1 MEPRK
6 IRLPDGKI
14 GLFRAD
20 ATREEIRAL
29 IERDYPTAFTDLSQE
44 NQQQQQEEQKS
55 SMFGEQTQQEE
66 ASGFFSNLYETG
78 LKGTLKR
85 MGTYPSLYSAQ
96 YNAAEV
102 RNDRE
107 IQDVFA
113 KIDAGQPI
121 DEETKLKYSGQIN
134 YYTQASAEDRKK
146 QKQRIEN
153 RIQENLKDFQES
165 VKDARA
171 QDAEARAA
179 KEEELAPRVVNPT
192 DIRSLADFR
201 DYLGY
206 ILGSAGAQYLPVVG
220 ASVVGGL
227 TFGPPGAVAGAVSA
241 STAQALPEQYSQ
253 RLEYAIELTK
263 NIPDE
268 NERADAVI
276 EYLAKTGSTSA
287 LVALGQGALDAFGPT
302 RVISGLF
309 KKKLAGEAGEQILKE
324 SEVVEKT
331 ALEAMK
337 GVAKETKKVML
348 EEALTGAGQ
357 EVIDIAGQFAVGEQT
372 GDVFTGDNIKAVVDS
387 AISESLGS
395 LTAQGINVG
404 VAGVK
409 QRVANSANAKIKET
423 IKMAEEANT
432 ISEEEAASIGARL
445 DQLINEAKDDA
456 VAAGK
461 PIDDIEATK
470 IAGERL
476 NQERREERARAT
488 ESKVDT
494 PTPVIE
500 GQTSTEDVTTTE
512 EGPSVTELSTEEQD
526 AAYQSIVDHVLAT
539 GDTSPSSIQ
548 KALQIGNSA
557 DVVAALDQMESFG
570 LVTGLDKQGKR
581 TVLAPKPTETV
592 ETVTEAETVTEEP
605 KTPTAGKPIKLKKEK
620 ERAWQGN
627 GMGTDAAEWTVADEP
642 SISVIKP
649 SQSDYWKAFQDKKII
664 AEAPTKKELLEKL
677 QVRRDKLVVKT
688 PTVETT
694 QVETTQ
700 VEAAPNLTASQDQI
714 DQVDPEKNPTETIAK
729 KRRKKGKKP
738 QVDPYE
744 GLNAIE
750 RQERIL
756 RDRKFNR
763 QLAETANNF
772 RDPAAAG
779 ETYTSNVASQIV
791 ERAREIKSEQDSPDF
806 QGEPLAFDEI
816 INKAEQEIV
825 AEQKARKKRRTLDRY
840 TDADIY
846 ETEYTQDTTGE
857 QTAEERSAL
866 EALDNE
872 DIDAFVNTVLNGDFT
887 AVYNRTNEEIP
898 ASASSFDAA
907 AERIAQAR
915 QNLKP
920 RGKQPKQVTTPT
932 GPQLQQP
939 TVNPAFEEL
948 DRNNAEIGR
957 DFFPADNVIERIKK
971 TGTPFERLLANRLK
985 PFLERVEVRLADPEK
1000 MNDSAG
1006 VYIENEDG
1014 TRNINLA
1021 RTGPKAGTNNVT
1033 FLHEAIHAATARII
1047 DNHAQDPTK
1056 TPLKQQKAL
1065 NQLEDLRGQVENYID
1080 QRQQNGVAT
1089 DEELAL
1095 KDLGAFADTKD
1106 FVSYGLSQPEMQN
1119 ILQKIPAQNTKR
1131 GKLSQFIKAV
1141 QKLFGFEGDI
1151 STAFEDLVLVTDRIL
1166 DPKVFGTSPP
1176 ANIVA
1181 YANKESKTAARA
1193 KKKVMASQTFNSFAE
1208 AVKDLFRTR
1217 DVASSVKFLDA
1228 FKDSISVGSLKAI
1241 LYTLPSDKIIDLAN
1255 KFYGLNAPKRIRE
1268 MVRAV
1273 TAERMK
1279 RTKTLAEEA
1288 DLWSK
1293 FVRKFGGIANR
1304 NLSDSM
1310 HLSTLYDIDGTKH
1323 NTFEEAVKNDSVIKD
1338 AQARAQDP
1346 ALSVR
1351 QQAAAKGE
1359 AKKRTEA
1366 LQIFYKGFVNKDT
1379 KGNIT
1384 YQYSGWEQLNK
1395 DTNGQAKIIYE
1406 MAKNRYQKNFQE
1418 YYDALIKRV
1427 KDNNSISETAKSN
1440 ILATIQVE
1448 VLDEIAKRGNIYF
1461 PLMRFGNHYVGFGKG
1476 ADRAFYMFE
1485 SATARNLKARQL
1497 AEEYK
1502 ENTNDPRPLSEI
1514 QQEITDIGDS
1524 VQLRNELAGLD
1535 PKNVDASSKLMKKIF
1550 SEIDSNLVVDP
1561 ATGQKV
1567 LSGTSVNNLKNEIYQ
1582 LYIQTLPEQSM
1593 RRRFVKRKG
1602 TAGFSGD
1609 AFRAFLVS
1617 NHQATNQL
1625 SKMKYSNR
1633 VNASIASAYA
1643 ELEGRGGTNLLKARA
1658 YVDRMVSRALAETS
1672 GDPIG
1677 ERYEGLER
1685 AIRYGNQAAFFY
1697 YLTSAKSAMVQLTQ
1711 LPLVGLPVLA
1721 ARYGTIEA
1729 VATATKYLNLSN
1741 KLATRKVRADGQ
1753 LTMAFEKP
1761 DLKRTKHVLEDI
1773 PEDYRG
1779 WYNDAIDIAEESG
1792 VINDTFATEV
1802 SQRTRVPSREY
1813 HNTTAFVTRT
1823 VANFLSGAF
1832 HHMERTSRQL
1842 MFSAAL
1848 DLEMKKQM
1856 AGYEAQISK
1865 IRNANP
1871 NMTRAQAVEALYAPY
1886 RSQTQAIQNLMTE
1899 NKFLADTGRYTEEDA
1914 VNELLA
1920 KDKKI
1925 VSPRAAARTAAMNA
1939 VDVTYESL
1947 FDYGN
1952 FNKPELMKGRGI
1964 TAFVRLPAQF
1974 MTFPINMT
1982 LFMYKNF
1989 FGMIPLLNKTQK
2001 REAAIKFFGVMGMS
2015 FMFAGTTGLFHYSVM
2030 MGLAEAVRDMFRP
2043 DDEDEEALWYDMDDD
2058 GNPLGKR
2065 NLDLWFRE
2073 WFLPTYF
2080 GPDSSIAKAF
2090 GLTDEQALTLQRAVK
2105 LGPIS
2110 AITDQNIGSSTSLD
2124 GLFYTRSLANE
2135 DIDSLW
2141 VNVVNAAF
2149 GPAGSLVKDF
2159 KTAIVEDLANGEYK
2173 RGFEKLTPA
2182 AIRGFIKAS
2191 RLAEQGEIT
2200 NKGVPIRS
2208 AEWYH
2213 TGKLI
2218 GTAAGFSSTEVAE
2231 VREKNVL
2238 AKELE
2243 KSILNERSAL
2253 YDKYDKAIQ
2262 QYNRS
2267 MTDESVENLE
2277 EVWKEIGIFNVRN
2290 GQYAITGE
2298 ALYKSATGRAKSRM
2312 SAGDGLILSPNSMNA
2327 ILPLVLKSRVYPEE

>member
-20 ATREEIRAL
+20 ATKEEIRAL
-29 IERDYPTAFTDLSQE
+29 IERDYPTAFTDLGQE
-44 NQQQQQEEQKS
+44 DRQEEQKS
-55 SMFGEQTQQEE
+55 SMFGEQVQQEE

-78 LKGTLKR
+78 LKGALKR

-96 YNAAEV
+96 YNATAV

-134 YYTQASAEDRKK
+134 YYTQASAEDRTK
-146 QKQRIEN
+146 QRQRIEN

-337 GVAKETKKVML
+337 GVARETPKVML

-409 QRVANSANAKIKET
+409 QKAANRAKANIEEAIKI
-423 IKMAEEANT
+423 AEEANNV
-432 ISEEEAASIGARL
+432 SEEEAADLAAKL
-445 DQLINEAKDDA
+445 EQYANEAKDNA

-461 PIDDIEATK
+461 PIDDIEAIQ
-470 IAGERL
+470 IAGTRL
-476 NQERREERARAT
+476 DQERREERARAT
-488 ESKVDT
+488 ESKIDT

-500 GQTSTEDVTTTE
+500 GQTATEDVTTTE

-526 AAYQSIVDHVLAT
+526 AAYQRIVDHVLAT
-539 GDTSPSSIQ
+539 GDTSPSRIQ
-548 KALQIGNSA
+548 RDLQIGNSA

-592 ETVTEAETVTEEP
+592 TETETETETVTEEP
-605 KTPTAGKPIKLKKEK
+605 VKPIKLKKAK

-642 SISVIKP
+642 SISIIKP
-649 SQSDYWKAFQDKKII
+649 SQSDYWKAFQNKKII

-677 QVRRDKLVVKT
+677 QARRDKLVVKP

-694 QVETTQ
+694 QVEAAQ
-700 VEAAPNLTASQDQI
+700 VETAPNLTASQDQI
-714 DQVDPEKNPTETIAK
+714 DQVDPEKNPTETITK
-729 KRRKKGKKP
+729 KRRKKGEKP
-738 QVDPYE
+738 EVDPYE

-756 RDRKFNR
+756 RDKKFNR
-763 QLAETANNF
+763 QLAETATNF
-772 RDPAAAG
+772 RDPDAAG
-779 ETYTSNVASQIV
+779 ETYTSNVTSQIV
-791 ERAREIKSEQDSPDF
+791 KRARDIKSEQDSPDF

-816 INKAEQEIV
+816 VNRAEQEVI
-825 AEQKARKKRRTLDRY
+825 AKIKEDPERPESYGY

-887 AVYNRTNEEIP
+887 AVYNRTNEEVP

-1193 KKKVMASQTFNSFAE
+1193 KNKVMASHTFNSFAE
-1208 AVKDLFRTR
+1208 AAKDLFRTR
-1217 DVASSVKFLDA
+1217 DVASAVKFLGD
-1228 FKDSISVGSLKAI
+1228 FKDSISVSSLKAI

-1346 ALSVR
+1346 ALSVK

-1359 AKKRTEA
+1359 VTKRTEA
-1366 LQIFYKGFVNKDT
+1366 LRIFYKGFKE
-1379 KGNIT
+1379 KQ
-1384 YQYSGWEQLNK
+1384 YHYSGWEQLNK

-1418 YYDALIKRV
+1418 YYDALIKRI
-1427 KDNNSISETAKSN
+1427 KDNNSISEAAKSN

-1461 PLMRFGNHYVGFGKG
+1461 PLMRFGTHYVGFGKG

-1485 SATARNLKARQL
+1485 SATARNAKARQL

-1567 LSGTSVNNLKNEIYQ
+1567 LSGTSINNLKNEIYQ

-1625 SKMKYSNR
+1625 AKMKYSNR

-1753 LTMAFEKP
+1753 LTMTFEKP

-1792 VINDTFATEV
+1792 VINETHTTEV

-1914 VNELLA
+1914 INELLA

-1939 VDVTYESL
+1939 VDVTYEAL

-1974 MTFPINMT
+1974 MTFPINMM

-2043 DDEDEEALWYDMDDD
+2043 DEEDEEALWYDMDDD

-2141 VNVVNAAF
+2141 TNVVNAAF

-2218 GTAAGFSSTEVAE
+2218 GTVAGFSSTEVAE
-2231 VREKNVL
+2231 VREKNIL

-2253 YDKYDKAIQ
+2253 YDKYDRAIQ